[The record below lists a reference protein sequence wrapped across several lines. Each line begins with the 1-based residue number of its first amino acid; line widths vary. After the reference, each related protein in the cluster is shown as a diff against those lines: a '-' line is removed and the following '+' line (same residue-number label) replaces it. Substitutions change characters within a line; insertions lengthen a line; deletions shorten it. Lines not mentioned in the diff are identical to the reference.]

1 MAIVIKGKTL
11 DSTWIKKHEGLPKEA
26 IDFAEALGEELVD
39 KKPDGK
45 IGFNQ
50 MTTSQVRNFFGEIRR
65 IQMKG
70 YDNNKGAFQMLK
82 PKLAYAVARSKGQNK
97 IRDFQRVVNE
107 LIVQVATENDYNN
120 FVNFME
126 AIVAYHK
133 ANGGKD

>member
-26 IDFAEALGEELVD
+26 IDFAEVLGEELVD
-39 KKPDGK
+39 SRGP
-45 IGFNQ
+45 